1 MAFFDSGA
9 SASVEANAG
18 DGFFPTTYED
28 LPSDAAA
35 SSAPPFMMAD
45 ASVAGGGGGIGGG
58 GMHDAFDGVPV
69 DRSGK
74 VASVWTGAYD
84 DEAPLLEELGI
95 NWRHIWAKTSAVL
108 HPTQEIDPH
117 IMDDTDLAGPLVICL
132 LLGLSLL
139 LRGKLHFGYIY
150 GFGLVGCVSIWF
162 TLNLMSE
169 RGIDVVRVVSVL
181 GYCLLP
187 MVLIALMSLVFPLRG
202 FVGLFIASLAT
213 FWCTKSASK
222 MFVAVLHMVEQR
234 MLVAYPVGLIYACF
248 AMMAVF

>member
-1 MAFFDSGA
+1 MAFFETGA
-9 SASVEANAG
+9 TASIEANVS

-28 LPSDAAA
+28 LAAQQQQQA
-35 SSAPPFMMAD
+35 QSSGAAPPFMFDNSGNNNGIA
-45 ASVAGGGGGIGGG
+45 AGGAAY
-58 GMHDAFDGVPV
+58 DEP
-69 DRSGK
+69 DRTGK

-95 NWRHIWAKTSAVL
+95 NVRHIWAKTQAVL
-108 HPTQEIDPH
+108 HPTKVIDPH

-202 FVGLFIASLAT
+202 LLGLALAAAAT